1 MGRPCKTE
9 EKKSYTMNTM
19 IDEAPKPQAIEDM
32 PLTTYEEH
40 KAYNAAS
47 RKENKRLRVRRH
59 PCIPCPVELHPKERI
74 VFGRVDQPLN
84 ALRVY
89 LSNHLIHF
97 EQTLYPGKT
106 YDLPRVIINYLAEKG
121 VPHWKWYDNPDGSAE
136 TRISHNEPR
145 FSLRTTY
152 SE

>member
-9 EKKSYTMNTM
+9 EKKVDTMNQ
-19 IDEAPKPQAIEDM
+19 IISEAPQPQAIDDM
-32 PLTTYEEH
+32 PLTTYEEY
-40 KAYNAAS
+40 KAYNAAA
-47 RKENKRLRVRRH
+47 RKENKRLRVCRY
-59 PCIPCPVELHPKERI
+59 PCKPAPVELHPKERI

-84 ALRVY
+84 ALPVF

-106 YDLPRVIINYLAEKG
+106 YDLPRVVINYLAEKG
-121 VPHWKWYDNPDGSAE
+121 VPHWKWYENADGSSE
-136 TRISHNEPR
+136 TRISHREPR

-152 SE
+152 AE